1 MISTLKEYFKISCKI
16 YYKILNYFIIINKS
30 NTFNM
35 IKHFKLNVYMKRK
48 RFDSFSQLEIAFSR
62 ISLI

>member
-16 YYKILNYFIIINKS
+16 CYKILNHFTAINES
-30 NTFNM
+30 STINM
-35 IKHFKLNVYMKRK
+35 IKHFKINVYRKRK
-48 RFDSFSQLEIAFSR
+48 RFDSLSQLEITFSR

>member
-16 YYKILNYFIIINKS
+16 CHKILNYFTVINEF

-35 IKHFKLNVYMKRK
+35 IKHFKINIYRERK
-48 RFDSFSQLEIAFSR
+48 RFDSLSQLEITFSR
-62 ISLI
+62 ISSI

>member
-16 YYKILNYFIIINKS
+16 YYKILNHFTAINEFSII
-30 NTFNM
+30 NM
-35 IKHFKLNVYMKRK
+35 IKHFKINVYRERK

-62 ISLI
+62 VSLI